1 MLTNRPRCFQKTST
15 VTTGLGDC
23 HKMVAIFLKA
33 HFKKLT
39 PKKIR
44 YRNYKNFD
52 KNAFLYDLYQN
63 MIKGKF
69 YSESNP
75 YNEFTETFRNT
86 ANKHAPLK
94 QKFVRGNDAPFMTKN
109 LRKAIMNRS
118 RPKHKYLKYPS
129 RENFIAYKKN
139 EKSMQ
144 LIM

>member
-15 VTTGLGDC
+15 VTTGLSDC
-23 HKMVAIFLKA
+23 HKMVVTFLKA
-33 HFKKLT
+33 HFKKLP

-52 KNAFLYDLYQN
+52 QNAFLYDLDQN

-69 YSESNP
+69 YSELNS

-94 QKFVRGNDAPFMTKN
+94 QKFVRGNDTPFMTKN
-109 LRKAIMNRS
+109 LRKAIMSRS
-118 RPKHKYLKYPS
+118 RLKHKYLKYPQEKILS
-129 RENFIAYKKN
+129 PLKK
-139 EKSMQ
+139 
-144 LIM
+144 